1 MEHHHLTQATLQRL
15 LDRDRGEE
23 ETLLLLHQLAV
34 CLTCRAVGGPILE
47 LYRTGAIGLTFC
59 AVDIELACSRRAAPA
74 LFEELSRLPFEEQRD
89 HIREDDRFWNIGLS
103 EFLCRESERIASSD
117 ALRAIDLAELAV
129 LVATLLE
136 EGLFEG
142 SWLDQVRAY
151 AFAHLGNARRV
162 LGELRSAKDAFRESR
177 EFWEAG
183 TDVAGDSFGYESRYL
198 ALNASLLREERCFE
212 EALAL
217 LDQALAADGG
227 PSLRSAILVAKAK
240 TLEEMGDPLRAIS
253 CLRKAAAG
261 INPQAAPRLLLCIKH
276 NLLLLLTAEGRYSQ
290 AEELLPAVRDLSEA
304 LGNRLDLL
312 RLRWAE
318 ARIAR
323 GREDAVTAAAI
334 FEEVRVGF
342 LAQKIGFDAALVSL
356 ELAVLRL
363 KAGEV
368 EEVKRIAREIMPIFQ
383 SQDVHREA
391 LAALAIFRHAA
402 LTETVTLAFAKRLAE
417 YLQKARHNPH
427 LQFAG

>member
-1 MEHHHLTQATLQRL
+1 MENHHLTQEILQRL
-15 LDRDRGEE
+15 LDRDRGKE

-34 CLTCRAVGGPILE
+34 CPACRAVGGPILD

-59 AVDIELACSRRAAPA
+59 AVDVELACSRRAAPA
-74 LFEELSRLPFEEQRD
+74 LFEELSRLPFEEQGNR
-89 HIREDDRFWNIGLS
+89 IREDDRFWNIGLS
-103 EFLCRESERIASSD
+103 EFLCLESERVAASD
-117 ALRAIDLAELAV
+117 ALQATDLAELAV
-129 LVATLLE
+129 LVASLLE

-177 EFWEAG
+177 ELWEAG
-183 TDVAGDSFGYESRYL
+183 TDVAGDSFGYEARYL
-198 ALNASLLREERCFE
+198 ALNASLRREERCFE

-227 PSLRSAILVAKAK
+227 PFLRNAILVAKAK

-253 CLRKAAAG
+253 CLREAAEG
-261 INPQAAPRLLLCIKH
+261 IDPQPRLLLCIKH
-276 NLLLLLTAEGRYSQ
+276 NLLLLLTAEGRYSE
-290 AEELLPAVRDLSEA
+290 AEELLPAVRNLSET

-323 GREDAVTAAAI
+323 GREDAVTAAAM

-342 LAQKIGFDAALVSL
+342 LAQEIGFDAALVSL

-363 KAGEV
+363 KAGQV

-417 YLQKARHNPH
+417 YLQNARHNPR